1 MSFTRLH
8 ALVAPNLTLE
18 RPTVVYKNVYL
29 NIPLNTSAVAQQFLQ
44 CEDAHFIVEL
54 CKQYDR
60 LNDIP
65 FSFDATSSMHNLIF
79 NNYKILYSNYSTNPN
94 QLSFMEALHIK
105 YLKPQLNS
113 GLKAS
118 KELSLF
124 N

>member
-1 MSFTRLH
+1 M
-8 ALVAPNLTLE
+8 
-18 RPTVVYKNVYL
+18 
-29 NIPLNTSAVAQQFLQ
+29 PLNTSAVAQHFLQ
-44 CEDAHFIVEL
+44 CEDAHFIVDL

-65 FSFDATSSMHNLIF
+65 FSFDATSSMHYLIF
-79 NNYKILYSNYSTNPN
+79 NNYKILYSNYSINPN
-94 QLSFMEALHIK
+94 QLLFMEALHIK